1 MKMATIAALAVLL
14 AAAGDFAPA
23 RAGEAPA
30 TEEEVKQLREQVGF
44 PKAGVWDPA
53 SISGTHVIY
62 VLHDATH
69 PEQYGGLPANPRI
82 PISYTIWKYFL
93 KPISLFSVFLG
104 AVGVVFHYV
113 GYGPKRTQPEP
124 PIKKE
129 EKNGNR

>member
-1 MKMATIAALAVLL
+1 M
-14 AAAGDFAPA
+14 
-23 RAGEAPA
+23 
-30 TEEEVKQLREQVGF
+30 
-44 PKAGVWDPA
+44 
-53 SISGTHVIY
+53 
-62 VLHDATH
+62 LHDATH